1 MISFFKEILQVFG
14 RRKKGLV
21 IFVAVVLV
29 ILIAVGL
36 FMKYETTKSSFCDS
50 CHYMAPYVR
59 HWQSSTHAHVDCV
72 ACHDYGTSDLAL
84 STMKYIFGTY
94 DTRPKAIVDDESCL
108 ASDCHDQET
117 LDEEQEF
124 REGIMFRHN
133 VHLDRKLRGGQL
145 RCTSC
150 HNQIVQYEDETI
162 GHMAVNDKSC
172 FVCHFKDAGLGE
184 AITGCNS
191 CHGMP
196 EKTVEHA
203 GFAFDHEPYLKL
215 EVECKQ
221 CHVDIVRGDG
231 SVHESRCHSCHV
243 ERYQEQYSREELHDI
258 HVSTNGID
266 CYKCHSNI
274 EHGNFGMVSALDIQ
288 CESCHLR
295 QHNQPKQMYMGIGG
309 KDAPDMP
316 SEMFIAQV
324 SCTGCHTHITPEGE
338 IMAHQEKKEAGRNS
352 CVTCHGEG
360 YDLMFD
366 NWLAG
371 SKTVLKEYKSF
382 LSQARTDY
390 NNAGGGRK
398 ARTRVST
405 TLTRMQD
412 NYNFVREGHIPH
424 NIQYSLTLLNSSAD
438 EFQAAM
444 KAINKSYSLSGRPA
458 SITPEGSCAVFCHG
472 PELRPEEVTYD
483 GSDLPHEMH
492 VTDLE
497 LGCESCHS
505 VTEHG
510 KTKVNET
517 VCSDCH

>member
-1 MISFFKEILQVFG
+1 
-14 RRKKGLV
+14 
-21 IFVAVVLV
+21 
-29 ILIAVGL
+29 
-36 FMKYETTKSSFCDS
+36 
-50 CHYMAPYVR
+50 
-59 HWQSSTHAHVDCV
+59 
-72 ACHDYGTSDLAL
+72 
-84 STMKYIFGTY
+84 
-94 DTRPKAIVDDESCL
+94 
-108 ASDCHDQET
+108 
-117 LDEEQEF
+117 
-124 REGIMFRHN
+124 
-133 VHLDRKLRGGQL
+133 
-145 RCTSC
+145 
-150 HNQIVQYEDETI
+150 
-162 GHMAVNDKSC
+162 
-172 FVCHFKDAGLGE
+172 
-184 AITGCNS
+184 
-191 CHGMP
+191 
-196 EKTVEHA
+196 
-203 GFAFDHEPYLKL
+203 
-215 EVECKQ
+215 
-221 CHVDIVRGDG
+221 
-231 SVHESRCHSCHV
+231 
-243 ERYQEQYSREELHDI
+243 
-258 HVSTNGID
+258 
-266 CYKCHSNI
+266 YKCHSNI

-444 KAINKSYSLSGRPA
+444 KAINKSCSLSGRPA